1 MAKGR
6 GRANK
11 YETHIKPRLDEIE
24 EMARTMT
31 EKQIAQMMGVAMSTW
46 CEYKKQH
53 SELSEKLKKG
63 RETLVKDL
71 ISSLVKKAHGFDYSE
86 KKIVKERNEDGD
98 LVVIREE
105 IYHKR
110 SLPDVAAL
118 NLLLKNYNKD
128 NWSNDPQI
136 LELRKKELELRE
148 RQVEANEW

>member
-1 MAKGR
+1 M
-6 GRANK
+6 
-11 YETHIKPRLDEIE
+11 
-24 EMARTMT
+24 
-31 EKQIAQMMGVAMSTW
+31 
-46 CEYKKQH
+46 
-53 SELSEKLKKG
+53 
-63 RETLVKDL
+63 
-71 ISSLVKKAHGFDYSE
+71 KKAHGFDYSE
-86 KKIVKERNEDGD
+86 KKIIKERNEDGD
-98 LVVIREE
+98 LVVTREE

>member
-86 KKIVKERNEDGD
+86 KKIIKERNEDGD
-98 LVVIREE
+98 LVVTREE

-110 SLPDVAAL
+110 SLPECGGSQSA
-118 NLLLKNYNKD
+118 
-128 NWSNDPQI
+128 PE
-136 LELRKKELELRE
+136 ELQQ
-148 RQVEANEW
+148 RQLVK